1 MNNQM
6 EFVTYTMV
14 DEEKEGNNLLNSVNM
29 KYNSSTSEAPD
40 RTAMTTAVVLYK
52 EPSSLKRQ
60 TTKKKVRKE
69 KKILTLDALQQ
80 AVKTA
85 QEKLEECEEREKGKV
100 QKQLVKAKN
109 AYKKKLLQ
117 TSLLMPVEIW
127 TYEEDEKRCF
137 LKKEIKEVMI
147 AQNPSFCSQ
156 TKIWQ
161 QAKEIFNDPNFEK
174 DSPKYMT
181 HAQIFFDANIELAD
195 PNGNLIEKGT
205 QNTLIPVCSVKEQ
218 VMIQA
223 IYNLNIEAMVEGR
236 ELIPVTNVQVKSFDS
251 LQECAQYEGTNLSL
265 DRGLKGKEKVELSCL
280 ATQNEFMLKVQ
291 QVSREYNMPAS
302 TAVKY
307 YLFGKKLTSS
317 QWNDATRGMLPLQFQ
332 YDLNVGDKIIQ
343 TLLNIGL
350 DTRDIKKRYFVDAF
364 TKYQNVIS
372 SQTHQRNGLEKAM
385 KILETLTP
393 EDAEFLKE
401 LTDNQVENILILL
414 QSKSEN
420 Q

>member
-1 MNNQM
+1 M
-6 EFVTYTMV
+6 ENILNFSTTMV
-14 DEEKEGNNLLNSVNM
+14 DEKKEVNNFLNSVNM
-29 KYNSSTSEAPD
+29 KYNSSTSEVPD

-52 EPSSLKRQ
+52 EPSTPKRQ

-69 KKILTLDALQQ
+69 RKILTLDALQQ

-127 TYEEDEKRCF
+127 TYEEDEEGCF

-147 AQNPSFCSQ
+147 AQNPSFGNQ

-181 HAQIFFDANIELAD
+181 FAQIYFDENIKLVD

-223 IYNLNIEAMVEGR
+223 IYNLNIEAMIEGK

-265 DRGLKGKEKVELSCL
+265 DRSLKGKEKVELSCL

-291 QVSREYNMPAS
+291 QVSKEYNMPAS
-302 TAVKY
+302 TAAKY
-307 YLFGKKLTSS
+307 YLLGKKLTSN
-317 QWNDATRGMLPLQFQ
+317 QWNNATRGILPVQFQ
-332 YDLNVGDKIIQ
+332 YDLSTGDKIIE
-343 TLLNIGL
+343 TLFSIGL
-350 DTRDIKKRYFVDAF
+350 EASNIKKRYFIDAF
-364 TKYQNVIS
+364 TKYQNALS
-372 SQTHQRNGLEKAM
+372 PQTHQRNGLEKAIE
-385 KILETLTP
+385 ILETLTP
-393 EDAEFLKE
+393 KDAEYIQG
-401 LTDNQVENILILL
+401 LTDNQVDCILLLL
-414 QSKSEN
+414 QSICN
-420 Q
+420 N